1 MLAPTDNFGLP
12 SDVNVSAH
20 ETSFPWL
27 TRIDNVV
34 GSRSGEWRRDRVN
47 LKCVN
52 QWLGSSSDESAC
64 RATNAP
70 HMSSNARWMAFES

>member
-20 ETSFPWL
+20 EASSSWL

-47 LKCVN
+47 LKCEN
-52 QWLGSSSDESAC
+52 Q
-64 RATNAP
+64 
-70 HMSSNARWMAFES
+70 